1 MTPAPIVTD
10 GPASN
15 IDIVLDPAGTLTWN
29 DVTYPCAS
37 GAGGISIDKREGDGA
52 TPAGCMPLRRV
63 LYRPDRSGPPR
74 TVLPVSPLTPRD
86 GWCDDPAD
94 PLYNQ
99 QIRQPFAGSY
109 EILWRTDTVYDLIV
123 VLGYN
128 DSPVMTGRGSA
139 IFLHIARP
147 DFSPTRG
154 CIALAR
160 EALEEILASYGA
172 RTRLCVPKAP
182 DLAAPA

>member
-10 GPASN
+10 GPASA
-15 IDIVLDPAGTLTWN
+15 IDIVLDPAGSLLWQ
-29 DVTYPCAS
+29 DKSYPCAI
-37 GAGGISIDKREGDGA
+37 GAGGVRMDKREGDGA
-52 TPAGCMPLRRV
+52 TPTGCMPLRRV
-63 LYRPDRSGPPR
+63 LFRPDRMETPR

-99 QIRQPFAGSY
+99 PIRQPFAGGY
-109 EILWRTDTVYDLIV
+109 EILWRTDSVYDLIV

-128 DSPVMTGRGSA
+128 DSPVMTGKGSA
-139 IFLHIARP
+139 IFMHVARP
-147 DFSPTRG
+147 DFGPTRG

-160 EALEEILASYGA
+160 EGLEEILSTCDA
-172 RTRLCVPKAP
+172 RTRLCVST
-182 DLAAPA
+182 D